1 MHKKLLLLC
10 AVFAVSHA
18 TAGESLEMSYAK
30 LCGAG
35 ERSETCDALRDALR
49 AKLASAKRSTDAGEE
64 SPSDTDGATAPI
76 DSGWGAYA
84 GLDGTHWRHDDH
96 VLRYFWEIPGQV
108 LIKEQSQKVQAT
120 STRLSLQPDGTI
132 QVETPGSKPA
142 SMWAES
148 DGLYV
153 QPYPGAL
160 GAHARSTTRIS
171 RDALVF
177 GLQAPRDGV
186 WVDQPGEVT
195 FHPISREEFAAL
207 LAEGQRFRAEAAN
220 PALIQQRWGVLAQ
233 LPGHTWVSESIGFG
247 GLAGLGGGFKFP
259 EYRRYDWKHPGLWM
273 DVSTRLPSAA
283 DENTVSSSV
292 PLMLDAG
299 TGRPGAYTISS
310 SGAAVLRF
318 VDGQG
323 NGSET
328 RLEPIAAG
336 QFEERFF
343 AISKD
348 KAKLLTRKRFVRSDV
363 LEAQKRERADR
374 WTRFAMGLGVAASM
388 VSVASGDS
396 SPESLST
403 VATGLVAMTTDDP
416 EARRAFM
423 DKMDERTAT
432 LRARAEHSEA
442 QLNARID
449 QARQQATQHQGQPS
463 ASAAPVRQPV
473 YAAPVASQSTPYR
486 SLSGNGTGSWETSG
500 GRPSSSSSSSAGEAS
515 TRDDA
520 NSCVGPP
527 VTSTHR
533 CSSMTGY
540 KGMVSNSCSVPVDV
554 RMCFMTASGWNCQ
567 SRYGLGPQQSW
578 EPGWCHANS
587 GEVFHSVRYS
597 DSKQPLASP

>member
-1 MHKKLLLLC
+1 
-10 AVFAVSHA
+10 
-18 TAGESLEMSYAK
+18 
-30 LCGAG
+30 
-35 ERSETCDALRDALR
+35 
-49 AKLASAKRSTDAGEE
+49 
-64 SPSDTDGATAPI
+64 
-76 DSGWGAYA
+76 
-84 GLDGTHWRHDDH
+84 
-96 VLRYFWEIPGQV
+96 
-108 LIKEQSQKVQAT
+108 
-120 STRLSLQPDGTI
+120 
-132 QVETPGSKPA
+132 
-142 SMWAES
+142 MWAES

-449 QARQQATQHQGQPS
+449 QARQQATQHQHLLLALQALLLEELPRGMS
-463 ASAAPVRQPV
+463 RRQ
-473 YAAPVASQSTPYR
+473 
-486 SLSGNGTGSWETSG
+486 LKGSRHAGLLRAMAHQRRIRARAERETEG
-500 GRPSSSSSSSAGEAS
+500 IEQNRLSSARLARKHAQAGGKREVQLVDQHHIADRKADQHGGVRRPCARLARS
-515 TRDDA
+515 RNA
-520 NSCVGPP
+520 ARGPP
-527 VTSTHR
+527 QDEGRARSEAHKNRCTSR
-533 CSSMTGY
+533 SRD
-540 KGMVSNSCSVPVDV
+540 SC
-554 RMCFMTASGWNCQ
+554 
-567 SRYGLGPQQSW
+567 GPAPQ
-578 EPGWCHANS
+578 
-587 GEVFHSVRYS
+587 R
-597 DSKQPLASP
+597 SPAPRR